1 MVETAIPAKRKEL
14 SQLNL
19 GLRQTT
25 NHKELMNRLLI
36 IALALALMMS
46 VVASHAALGWTL
58 DESIRNYGQP
68 VTGPL
73 PDEIGIG
80 RTFYLF
86 KTKGGS
92 IGAFYL
98 NGKISRVVYTQEKAL
113 GKTIFEA
120 FLFGN
125 APELV
130 WVPTMNSEREWLA
143 CSAQLQALCW
153 AHLDSYRKTL
163 VIATI
168 EDYNAAC
175 AALGS

>member
-1 MVETAIPAKRKEL
+1 MD
-14 SQLNL
+14 
-19 GLRQTT
+19 
-25 NHKELMNRLLI
+25 RLLI
-36 IALALALMMS
+36 IATAFALMTS
-46 VVASHAALGWTL
+46 AAISHAALGWTL

-86 KTKGGS
+86 KSNGCS

-98 NGKISRVVYTQEKAL
+98 NGKLSRVVYTQGKALEKA
-113 GKTIFEA
+113 IFDA
-120 FLFGN
+120 YLFGN
-125 APELV
+125 APDLV
-130 WVPTMNSEREWLA
+130 WVSTMDSNREWLA
-143 CSAQLQALCW
+143 CSGQLQALCW